1 MKRTIS
7 AAMLAGGV
15 LSMLVCAAPATAAPS
30 DVESISCAEYSS
42 QKLSDRVSTIK
53 DLLEARP
60 GHKYGSKPTTV
71 VRKVDA
77 GCKVARK
84 RNAGDTVRVAKLVDE
99 LNRGNSSSDRSSSTD
114 PSSPSDTSA
123 SGDANTKCSV
133 WLKMKRPEQ
142 AALLQQHL
150 VRPGSKFDGR
160 FNTAAALVDGECN
173 KLGAGATVA
182 QAYDAVMKKH
192 DR

>member
-1 MKRTIS
+1 MKRTIA
-7 AAMLAGGV
+7 AAMFAGGV
-15 LSMLVCAAPATAAPS
+15 LSMLVYTAPATAAPS
-30 DVESISCAEYSS
+30 AVESISCAEYSS

-53 DLLEARP
+53 DLLAERP
-60 GHKYGSKPTTV
+60 GHKYGAKPTTV

-77 GCKVARK
+77 GCKVAKK

-99 LNRGNSSSDRSSSTD
+99 LNRGNSSTDRPPSSD
-114 PSSPSDTSA
+114 SSPSDTSA
-123 SGDANTKCSV
+123 SGDASTKCSV

-150 VRPGSKFDGR
+150 VQPGSKFDGR

-182 QAYDAVMKKH
+182 QAYDAVMKKY